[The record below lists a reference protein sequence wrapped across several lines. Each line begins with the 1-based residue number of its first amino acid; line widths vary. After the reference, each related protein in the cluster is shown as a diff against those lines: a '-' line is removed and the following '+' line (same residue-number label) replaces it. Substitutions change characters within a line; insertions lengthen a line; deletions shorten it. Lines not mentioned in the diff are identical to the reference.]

1 MNDSLNLNGLVIQCD
16 AGIATITLNQPEK
29 RNVISDDP
37 ILSELTK
44 VFELLD
50 TDESI
55 SVVILTGSGSAFSAG
70 GNIEK
75 MHNREG
81 MFSGS
86 TDSIENEYIFG
97 IQKLIAGIFCSRK
110 VTIAAI
116 NGHAIGAGL
125 DLALA
130 CDLRLASRDAK
141 LGATFL
147 NLGLIPGDGGSWLL
161 PRSVGWQKASELIFT
176 GRIISADEALEMGM
190 LLSIHDSNELLG
202 EASSLAN
209 LIASKPKLAL
219 TYAKELLRLNSF
231 ELKANMSKAALMQAV
246 LHASDEHRQLLSKFF
261 EERKLK

>member
-1 MNDSLNLNGLVIQCD
+1 MSDFVDFKGIVVERD
-16 AGIATITLNQPEK
+16 AGITLITLNQPEK

-37 ILSELTK
+37 LMSELTK
-44 VFELLD
+44 VFEILD
-50 TDESI
+50 VDENTRVI
-55 SVVILTGSGSAFSAG
+55 ILTGSGLSFSAG

-75 MHNREG
+75 MFNREG

-86 TDSIENEYIFG
+86 TESIANEYVFG
-97 IQKLIAGIFCSRK
+97 IQKLITSIFRSRK

-147 NLGLIPGDGGSWLL
+147 NLGIIPGDGGSWLL

-176 GRIISADEALEMGM
+176 GRIISAEEALEIGM
-190 LLSIHDSNELLG
+190 LLSIHNSSELLAQAF
-202 EASSLAN
+202 ELAN
-209 LIASKPKLAL
+209 LIVSKPKLAL
-219 TYAKELLRLNSF
+219 TYAKELLRMNSS
-231 ELKANMSKAALMQAV
+231 ELETTMSKAALMQAV
-246 LHASDEHRQLLSKFF
+246 LHTTDEHRQLLSKFF
-261 EERKLK
+261 EEKRPK

>member
-75 MHNREG
+75 MYNREG

-161 PRSVGWQKASELIFT
+161 PRL
-176 GRIISADEALEMGM
+176 ISADEALEMGM

>member
-1 MNDSLNLNGLVIQCD
+1 MPDFMNFEGLVIELND
-16 AGIATITLNQPEK
+16 GIALITLNQPEK

-37 ILSELTK
+37 LMSELIK
-44 VFELLD
+44 AFEILD
-50 TDESI
+50 SDESSRVI
-55 SVVILTGSGSAFSAG
+55 ILTGRGSAFSAG

-75 MHNREG
+75 MLNREE

-86 TDSIENEYIFG
+86 TESIADEYIFG
-97 IQKLIAGIFCSRK
+97 IQKLIASIFRSRK

-161 PRSVGWQKASELIFT
+161 PRSVGWQKAAELIFT
-176 GRIISADEALEMGM
+176 GRIISAEEALEIGM
-190 LLSIHDSNELLG
+190 LLSIHDSNELLAQAFG
-202 EASSLAN
+202 LAN
-209 LIASKPKLAL
+209 LIVSKPKLAL
-219 TYAKELLRLNSF
+219 TYAKELLRMNSF
-231 ELKANMSKAALMQAV
+231 ELEATMSKAALMQAV
-246 LHASDEHRQLLSKFF
+246 LHGTDEHRQLLSKFF
-261 EERKLK
+261 EERIPK